1 MNSTAFR
8 ETILPLSQKIY
19 PVAARMLG
27 NPDDASDAVQEVML
41 KLWKQR
47 KKLSKHPN
55 ITGFVVLTAR
65 NHCLD
70 LLKKR
75 QIKLVPDAIDI
86 NTSSNLSSHSEIE
99 WEELNGII
107 GDLIQQLP
115 EQQAEVLAMRDL
127 DGLEFTEIA
136 AATGLKI
143 EHIRVLL
150 SRARKQLSTQLKKIY
165 SYE

>member
-1 MNSTAFR
+1 MNSTTFK

-27 NPDDASDAVQEVML
+27 NADDANDAVQEVML

-55 ITGFVVLTAR
+55 IPGFVVLTAR

-75 QIKLVPDAIDI
+75 QIKLVPDTIDI
-86 NTSSNLSSHSEIE
+86 NTSSNFNSHSEIE
-99 WEELNGII
+99 WKELNGII

-150 SRARKQLSTQLKKIY
+150 SRARKQISTQLKKIY

>member
-1 MNSTAFR
+1 MNSTTFR

-86 NTSSNLSSHSEIE
+86 NTSSNLNSHSEIE
-99 WEELNGII
+99 WKELNGII
-107 GDLIQQLP
+107 GELIQELP
-115 EQQAEVLAMRDL
+115 EQQGEVLAMRDL
-127 DGLEFTEIA
+127 DGLEFAEIA

>member
-1 MNSTAFR
+1 MNSTTFR

-27 NPDDASDAVQEVML
+27 NRDDASDAVQEVML

-99 WEELNGII
+99 WKELNGII
-107 GDLIQQLP
+107 GELIQELP
-115 EQQAEVLAMRDL
+115 EQQGEVLAMRDL
-127 DGLEFTEIA
+127 DGLEFAEIA

-150 SRARKQLSTQLKKIY
+150 SRARKHLSTQLKKIY

>member
-1 MNSTAFR
+1 MNSTTFKK
-8 ETILPLSQKIY
+8 TILPLSQKIY

-27 NPDDASDAVQEVML
+27 NTDDANDAVQEVML

-47 KKLSKHPN
+47 NKLSKHPN
-55 ITGFVVLTAR
+55 IPGFAVLTAR

-86 NTSSNLSSHSEIE
+86 NTSSNLNSHSEIE
-99 WEELNGII
+99 WKELNGII
-107 GDLIQQLP
+107 GELILELP
-115 EQQAEVLAMRDL
+115 EQQGEVLAMRDL
-127 DGLEFTEIA
+127 DGLEFSEISE
-136 AATGLKI
+136 ATGLKI

-150 SRARKQLSTQLKKIY
+150 SRARKQISTQLKKIY